1 MAYDDPEATKWLRE
15 KMGGKKGGGRVT
27 TSTNRS
33 VAEQLSELDDTPNAD
48 GGRADGGHADGDS
61 RARKR

>member
-33 VAEQLSELDDTPNAD
+33 VGEQLSELDDTSDAD